1 MQLTKKFLFL
11 TLALSLYASS
21 AFALIGD
28 GVDTRTVSDLNVPAP
43 EDIANIQ
50 LYSNREINYMVEHYS
65 VPQMAKYVIDVNKA
79 QIATA
84 KMNGNPLPPRL
95 TKEILSDKNK
105 MADYLRSQYKFS
117 Y

>member
-50 LYSNREINYMVEHYS
+50 LYSSNGT
-65 VPQMAKYVIDVNKA
+65 AA
-79 QIATA
+79 QKFAFLLSGNCRALFRTA
-84 KMNGNPLPPRL
+84 NG
-95 TKEILSDKNK
+95 KVC
-105 MADYLRSQYKFS
+105 Y
-117 Y
+117 